1 MNKTREIQV
10 KGLLVQALFW
20 ASYCAYSSFIVNML
34 TDYGYPSA
42 TATGMMT
49 ATSVLSFIAQ
59 PVSGYICDNFISHK
73 RVYIALTICAL
84 PTMVL
89 LSHCL
94 FSPVLTMALMLLF
107 TVFMVQMPGLLDAWV
122 IGLTNLYPGV
132 NYGLCRGS
140 SSLLFAIAAQAMG
153 WVTAQFGHGARMWLG
168 AALGLLSVIVA
179 FTLKELPTRRQ
190 AETAAGEANSRNPH
204 GLSTGE
210 TVKILVRNKCYLLLL
225 AMNFLLFLGY
235 SCVSSFIPVLTE
247 QLGGGSGEVG
257 TVFALN
263 ALAEVPAMFLMS
275 AVLRKVPAKKVILFA
290 AVFFVLRLGLTALSV
305 NFTMMLL
312 VQLLQGFSFAVIWP
326 ASMGYLN
333 QIVEDG
339 VRSTAIMTYS
349 SVTLGVSA
357 IFGNLFGTLILSA
370 AGDVRMV
377 FGFSALVA
385 GLGLMLGVYG
395 MIRKIWK

>member
-89 LSHCL
+89 LSRCL

-168 AALGLLSVIVA
+168 ATLGLLSVIVA

-247 QLGGGSGEVG
+247 QLGGGSSEVG

-377 FGFSALVA
+377 FGFSALAA
-385 GLGLMLGVYG
+385 GLGLLLGVYG
-395 MIRKIWK
+395 MARKIWK

>member
-89 LSHCL
+89 LSRCL

-290 AVFFVLRLGLTALSV
+290 AVFFVLRLGLTAMSV

-395 MIRKIWK
+395 MARKIWK

>member
-89 LSHCL
+89 LSRCL

-153 WVTAQFGHGARMWLG
+153 WVTAQFGHGARMWTG
-168 AALGLLSVIVA
+168 AVLGLLSVLVA
-179 FTLKELPTRRQ
+179 FTLQELPTRRQ
-190 AETAAGEANSRNPH
+190 AEAAAGEANSRNPH

-247 QLGGGSGEVG
+247 QLGGGSSEVG

-290 AVFFVLRLGLTALSV
+290 AVFFVLRLGLTAMSV

-370 AGDVRMV
+370 AGDVRAV
-377 FGFSALVA
+377 FGFSALAA
-385 GLGLMLGVYG
+385 GLGLLLGVYG
-395 MIRKIWK
+395 MVRKIWK

>member
-89 LSHCL
+89 LSRCL

-247 QLGGGSGEVG
+247 QLGGGSSEVG

-290 AVFFVLRLGLTALSV
+290 AVFFVLRLGLTAMSV

-385 GLGLMLGVYG
+385 GLGLLLGVYG
-395 MIRKIWK
+395 MARKIWK

>member
-179 FTLKELPTRRQ
+179 FTQKELPTRRQ
-190 AETAAGEANSRNPH
+190 AEAVAGEANSRNPH

-290 AVFFVLRLGLTALSV
+290 AVFFVLRLGLTAMSV

-385 GLGLMLGVYG
+385 GLGLLLGVYG
-395 MIRKIWK
+395 MARKIWK

>member
-247 QLGGGSGEVG
+247 QLGGGSSEVG

-290 AVFFVLRLGLTALSV
+290 AVFFVLRLGLTALSA

-312 VQLLQGFSFAVIWP
+312 IQLMQGFSFAVIWP

-370 AGDVRMV
+370 VGDVRMV
-377 FGFSALVA
+377 FGFSALAA
-385 GLGLMLGVYG
+385 GLGLLLGVYG
-395 MIRKIWK
+395 MARKIWK

>member
-89 LSHCL
+89 LSRCL

-153 WVTAQFGHGARMWLG
+153 LVTAQFGHGARMWLG

-247 QLGGGSGEVG
+247 QLGGGSSEVG

-290 AVFFVLRLGLTALSV
+290 AVFFVLRLGLTALSA

>member
-94 FSPVLTMALMLLF
+94 FSPALTMALMLLF

-290 AVFFVLRLGLTALSV
+290 AVFFVLRLGLTAMSV

>member
-190 AETAAGEANSRNPH
+190 AEAAAGEANSRNPH

-275 AVLRKVPAKKVILFA
+275 AVLRKVPAKKVILFV
-290 AVFFVLRLGLTALSV
+290 AVFFVLRLGLTAMSV

>member
-225 AMNFLLFLGY
+225 AMNFLLVLGY

-385 GLGLMLGVYG
+385 GLGLLLGVYG
-395 MIRKIWK
+395 MVRKIWK

>member
-190 AETAAGEANSRNPH
+190 AEAAAGEANSRNPH

-210 TVKILVRNKCYLLLL
+210 TVKILARNKCYLLLL

-290 AVFFVLRLGLTALSV
+290 AVFFVLRLGLTAMSV

-312 VQLLQGFSFAVIWP
+312 IQLMQGFSFAVIWP

>member
-290 AVFFVLRLGLTALSV
+290 AVFFVLRLGLTALSA

-385 GLGLMLGVYG
+385 GLGLLLGVYG
-395 MIRKIWK
+395 MARKIWR

>member
-89 LSHCL
+89 LSRCL

-290 AVFFVLRLGLTALSV
+290 AVFFVLRLGLTALSA

-312 VQLLQGFSFAVIWP
+312 IQLMQGFSCAVIWP

>member
-89 LSHCL
+89 LSRCL

-168 AALGLLSVIVA
+168 AALGLLSVLVA

-190 AETAAGEANSRNPH
+190 AEAAAGEANSRNPH

-247 QLGGGSGEVG
+247 QLGGGSSEVG

-290 AVFFVLRLGLTALSV
+290 AVFFVLRLGLTAMSV

-385 GLGLMLGVYG
+385 GLGLLLGVYG
-395 MIRKIWK
+395 MARKIWK

>member
-89 LSHCL
+89 LSRCL

-247 QLGGGSGEVG
+247 QLGGGSSEVG

-290 AVFFVLRLGLTALSV
+290 AVFFVLRLGLTAMSV

-370 AGDVRMV
+370 VGDVRMV

-385 GLGLMLGVYG
+385 GLGLLLGVYG
-395 MIRKIWK
+395 MARKIWK

>member
-1 MNKTREIQV
+1 MNKTRAVQV
-10 KGLLVQALFW
+10 KGLLVQAIFW

-34 TDYGYPSA
+34 TGYGYPSA

-73 RVYIALTICAL
+73 KVYIALTICAL

-89 LSHCL
+89 LARCL

-107 TVFMVQMPGLLDAWV
+107 TIFMVQMPGLLDAWI
-122 IGLTNLYPGV
+122 IGLTNRYPGV

-140 SSLLFAIAAQAMG
+140 SSLFFAVSAQAMG
-153 WVTAQFGHGARMWLG
+153 WITAQYGHAARMWVG
-168 AALGLLSVIVA
+168 AALGLVSVLVA
-179 FTLKELPTRRQ
+179 LTLEGLPTRRE
-190 AETAAGEANSRNPH
+190 AEKAAGAQDARNPR

-210 TVKILVRNKCYLLLL
+210 TVKILCRNRCYLLLL
-225 AMNFLLFLGY
+225 GMNFLLFLGY
-235 SCVSSFIPVLTE
+235 SAVSSFIPVLTA
-247 QLGGGSGEVG
+247 QLGGGSEEVG

-263 ALAEVPAMFLMS
+263 ALAEVPAMFLMG
-275 AVLRKVPAKKVILFA
+275 AVLRRVAAKKVVLFA
-290 AVFFVLRLGLTALSV
+290 AVFFLIRLGLTALSV
-305 NFTMMLL
+305 NFAMMLL
-312 VQLLQGFSFAVIWP
+312 VQLLQGLSFAVIWP

-333 QIVEDG
+333 RIVEEG

-357 IFGNLFGTLILSA
+357 IFGNLIGTLILSA
-370 AGDVRMV
+370 TGDVRVV
-377 FGFSALVA
+377 FGFAAVSAAA
-385 GLGLMLGVYG
+385 GLLLGLYG
-395 MIRKIWK
+395 LARKIWV

>member
-1 MNKTREIQV
+1 MDSPEMRKRQKAEYEHADI
-10 KGLLVQALFW
+10 
-20 ASYCAYSSFIVNML
+20 SSEKLDAMSQPEL
-34 TDYGYPSA
+34 TE
-42 TATGMMT
+42 
-49 ATSVLSFIAQ
+49 
-59 PVSGYICDNFISHK
+59 
-73 RVYIALTICAL
+73 
-84 PTMVL
+84 
-89 LSHCL
+89 
-94 FSPVLTMALMLLF
+94 
-107 TVFMVQMPGLLDAWV
+107 LLDAALESMTDKTYDAE
-122 IGLTNLYPGV
+122 IINAYLEALDRKSRIPEYKSADEAFDDFQLRAKTALAETDGQDRGPSGGT
-132 NYGLCRGS
+132 CRIRQRRFAKTALVAAVLIS
-140 SSLLFAIAAQAMG
+140 CLFCGMIAAQAMG

-179 FTLKELPTRRQ
+179 FTLQELPTRRQ

-290 AVFFVLRLGLTALSV
+290 AVFFVLRLGLTALSA

>member
-89 LSHCL
+89 LSRCL

-153 WVTAQFGHGARMWLG
+153 WITAQFGHGARMWLG

-290 AVFFVLRLGLTALSV
+290 AVFFVLRLELTAMSV

-385 GLGLMLGVYG
+385 GLGLLLGVYG
-395 MIRKIWK
+395 MVRKIWK

>member
-89 LSHCL
+89 LSRCL

-247 QLGGGSGEVG
+247 QLGGGSSEVG

>member
-89 LSHCL
+89 LSRCL

-247 QLGGGSGEVG
+247 QLGGGSSEVG

-290 AVFFVLRLGLTALSV
+290 AVFFVLRLGLTALSA

>member
-290 AVFFVLRLGLTALSV
+290 AVFFVLRLGLTAMSV

-312 VQLLQGFSFAVIWP
+312 IQLMQGFSFAVIWP

>member
-153 WVTAQFGHGARMWLG
+153 LVTAQFGHGARMWLG

-190 AETAAGEANSRNPH
+190 AEAAAGEANSRNPH

-247 QLGGGSGEVG
+247 QLGGGSSEVG

-395 MIRKIWK
+395 MARKIWK

>member
-290 AVFFVLRLGLTALSV
+290 AVFFVLRLGLTAMSV

-385 GLGLMLGVYG
+385 GLGLLLGVYG
-395 MIRKIWK
+395 MARKIWK

>member
-290 AVFFVLRLGLTALSV
+290 AVFFVLRLGLTALSA

-312 VQLLQGFSFAVIWP
+312 IQLMQGFSFAVIWP

>member
-89 LSHCL
+89 LSRCL

-247 QLGGGSGEVG
+247 QLGGGSSEVG

-290 AVFFVLRLGLTALSV
+290 AVFFVLRLGLTAMSV

-370 AGDVRMV
+370 VGDVRMV
-377 FGFSALVA
+377 FGFSALAA
-385 GLGLMLGVYG
+385 GLGLLLGVYG
-395 MIRKIWK
+395 MARKIWK

>member
-89 LSHCL
+89 LSRCL

-153 WVTAQFGHGARMWLG
+153 LVTAQFGHGARMWLG

-247 QLGGGSGEVG
+247 QLGGGSSEVG

-290 AVFFVLRLGLTALSV
+290 AVFFVLRLGLTAMSV

-385 GLGLMLGVYG
+385 GLGLLLGVYG
-395 MIRKIWK
+395 MARKIWK

>member
-89 LSHCL
+89 LSRCL

-153 WVTAQFGHGARMWLG
+153 SATAPGCGRG
-168 AALGLLSVIVA
+168 
-179 FTLKELPTRRQ
+179 RRW
-190 AETAAGEANSRNPH
+190 G
-204 GLSTGE
+204 
-210 TVKILVRNKCYLLLL
+210 
-225 AMNFLLFLGY
+225 
-235 SCVSSFIPVLTE
+235 SC
-247 QLGGGSGEVG
+247 
-257 TVFALN
+257 
-263 ALAEVPAMFLMS
+263 
-275 AVLRKVPAKKVILFA
+275 R
-290 AVFFVLRLGLTALSV
+290 
-305 NFTMMLL
+305 
-312 VQLLQGFSFAVIWP
+312 
-326 ASMGYLN
+326 
-333 QIVEDG
+333 
-339 VRSTAIMTYS
+339 
-349 SVTLGVSA
+349 
-357 IFGNLFGTLILSA
+357 
-370 AGDVRMV
+370 
-377 FGFSALVA
+377 
-385 GLGLMLGVYG
+385 
-395 MIRKIWK
+395 

>member
-153 WVTAQFGHGARMWLG
+153 LVTAQFGHGARMWLG

-190 AETAAGEANSRNPH
+190 AEAAAGEANSRNPH

-210 TVKILVRNKCYLLLL
+210 TVKILARNKCYLLLL

-290 AVFFVLRLGLTALSV
+290 AVFFVLRLGLTAMSV

>member
-89 LSHCL
+89 LSRCL

-153 WVTAQFGHGARMWLG
+153 WVTAQFGHGARMWTG
-168 AALGLLSVIVA
+168 AVLGLLSVLVA
-179 FTLKELPTRRQ
+179 FTLQELPTRRQ
-190 AETAAGEANSRNPH
+190 AEAAAGEANSRNPH

-247 QLGGGSGEVG
+247 QLGGGSSEVG

-290 AVFFVLRLGLTALSV
+290 AVFFVLRLGLTAMSV

-385 GLGLMLGVYG
+385 GLGLLLGVYG
-395 MIRKIWK
+395 MARKIWK

>member
-89 LSHCL
+89 LSRCL

-168 AALGLLSVIVA
+168 AALGLLSVLVA

-247 QLGGGSGEVG
+247 QLGGGSSEVG

-290 AVFFVLRLGLTALSV
+290 AVFFVLRLGLTAMSV

-370 AGDVRMV
+370 VGDVRMV

-385 GLGLMLGVYG
+385 GLGLLLGVYG
-395 MIRKIWK
+395 MARKIWK

>member
-59 PVSGYICDNFISHK
+59 PVSGYICDNFISHQ

-290 AVFFVLRLGLTALSV
+290 AVFFVLRLGLTALSA

-312 VQLLQGFSFAVIWP
+312 IQLLQGFSFAVIWP

>member
-290 AVFFVLRLGLTALSV
+290 AVFFVLRLGLTAMSV

>member
-1 MNKTREIQV
+1 MNRTPQIQV
-10 KGLLVQALFW
+10 KGLLVPALFW
-20 ASYCAYSSFIVNML
+20 APYCASSSYIVNML

-89 LSHCL
+89 LSRCL

-168 AALGLLSVIVA
+168 AALGLLSVLVA
-179 FTLKELPTRRQ
+179 FTLQELPTRRQ

-290 AVFFVLRLGLTALSV
+290 AVFFVLRLGLTALSA

-385 GLGLMLGVYG
+385 GLGLLLGVYG
-395 MIRKIWK
+395 MARKIWK